1 MNKTLALSF
10 LFMIALLTGC
20 SHNPAILTVGRQIR
34 LGTAEYGDLTYLN
47 GFAIIDCARENSEW
61 EIEID
66 ENDGISFDVSS
77 KTLKGVKRIRRR
89 IGKQVTGY
97 LKDISKNN
105 PDAVWE
111 YLKGDVMV
119 FALPAETTKKKDD
132 NASVKPKLEENGAA
146 NK

>member
-1 MNKTLALSF
+1 MHKIFAMLA
-10 LFMIALLTGC
+10 MVGLLTGC

-47 GFAIIDCARENSEW
+47 GFAIIDCSRENSEW

-111 YLKGDVMV
+111 YLKGDMMV
-119 FALPAETTKKKDD
+119 FALPAEQQKKKEDK
-132 NASVKPKLEENGAA
+132 AAVKPMMKNE
-146 NK
+146 

>member
-1 MNKTLALSF
+1 MKKILAMLAL
-10 LFMIALLTGC
+10 AGLLAGC

-66 ENDGISFDVSS
+66 EEDGISFDVSS
-77 KTLKGVKRIRRR
+77 KTLKGVKKIRRR

-105 PDAVWE
+105 PEAVTE

-119 FALPAETTKKKDD
+119 FALPTETTKKKESDRP
-132 NASVKPKLEENGAA
+132 AVKPTMKNE
-146 NK
+146 